1 MRDPYQVIERPLLTE
16 KSMDQSHHGKYTFRV
31 LQDANKI
38 EIAEAIEKMY
48 KVKVMKVNT
57 LTVRGKPRRVGR
69 FPQGR
74 TSDWKKAIVTLAP
87 GQTIQLFEGL

>member
-1 MRDPYQVIERPLLTE
+1 MTGM
-16 KSMDQSHHGKYTFRV
+16 SG
-31 LQDANKI
+31 
-38 EIAEAIEKMY
+38 EAIEKMY

-74 TSDWKKAIVTLAP
+74 TSDWKKAIVTLSP
-87 GQTIQLFEGL
+87 GQNLPDLFGSI